1 MLDGW
6 SCSCFSQLHGHL
18 GMFVSPSGSR
28 FRRFSS
34 VMANLGVPPLHHTVL
49 TTGYAVTE
57 HSAATT
63 ILLTQLSGHI
73 SSSCMR
79 FTPIFQK
86 APTKFLNP
94 NIGDGKRSSC
104 VGLPAGREAMWCQ
117 LRASVAMSISA
128 DIDLALASSE
138 SLSVLENS
146 ILRTDTMYAVPGQ
159 KRIQALRKILPWK
172 AFRTIFLPLV
182 VACSSAAR
190 SGEPCP
196 PPDLLPFC
204 MSPEHPF

>member
-1 MLDGW
+1 
-6 SCSCFSQLHGHL
+6 
-18 GMFVSPSGSR
+18 
-28 FRRFSS
+28 
-34 VMANLGVPPLHHTVL
+34 
-49 TTGYAVTE
+49 
-57 HSAATT
+57 
-63 ILLTQLSGHI
+63 
-73 SSSCMR
+73 MR

-190 SGEPCP
+190 SGKPCP

-204 MSPEHPF
+204 MSPERPF

>member
-1 MLDGW
+1 
-6 SCSCFSQLHGHL
+6 
-18 GMFVSPSGSR
+18 
-28 FRRFSS
+28 
-34 VMANLGVPPLHHTVL
+34 
-49 TTGYAVTE
+49 
-57 HSAATT
+57 
-63 ILLTQLSGHI
+63 
-73 SSSCMR
+73 MR

-146 ILRTDTMYAVPGQ
+146 ILRTEPGAANQIGHFDLQVVSPVTVAIIMLTPLDRDTS
-159 KRIQALRKILPWK
+159 LRILPM
-172 AFRTIFLPLV
+172 
-182 VACSSAAR
+182 
-190 SGEPCP
+190 
-196 PPDLLPFC
+196 DLLDHIPSISEFERLC
-204 MSPEHPF
+204 VTN

>member
-1 MLDGW
+1 
-6 SCSCFSQLHGHL
+6 
-18 GMFVSPSGSR
+18 
-28 FRRFSS
+28 
-34 VMANLGVPPLHHTVL
+34 
-49 TTGYAVTE
+49 
-57 HSAATT
+57 
-63 ILLTQLSGHI
+63 
-73 SSSCMR
+73 MR

-146 ILRTDTMYAVPGQ
+146 ILRTEPGAANQIGHFDLQVVSPPTADSVPVAIIMLTPLDRDTS
-159 KRIQALRKILPWK
+159 LRILPMGLIDHIPSISE
-172 AFRTIFLPLV
+172 FERLCVTN
-182 VACSSAAR
+182 
-190 SGEPCP
+190 
-196 PPDLLPFC
+196 
-204 MSPEHPF
+204 